1 MLAATITDGSIAPA
15 EQPDPVAGPGEILVR
30 VHAAG
35 LNGGDILQRAGAYPP
50 PPGYPAEIPGMEFA
64 GEVIG
69 AGEGSERFSAGDRV
83 MTITGGAGQ
92 AELATVHESVAM
104 PVPNSLDWAAAG
116 GFPEV
121 FLTAYDA
128 VFSQGELK
136 SGDTLLINGA
146 AGGVGTAAIQI
157 AKAAG
162 ARVVASVRDPAVHD
176 AVRALGA
183 DEVILPDAVG
193 ENGPYD
199 VVLELVGGPNIE
211 PALYA
216 LATGGRIVV
225 IGVGAGFKTELN
237 LLAVMGKRAILRG
250 STLRP
255 RPTEQKAELA
265 RAVVRDVLPALSSG
279 AIKVP
284 IVGTFPLSDVDA
296 AYTRF
301 TDGSKFG
308 KIVLTLG

>member
-1 MLAATITDGSIAPA
+1 MIAATISDGSIAPA
-15 EQPDPVAGPGEILVR
+15 EQPDPTAGPGELLVR
-30 VHAAG
+30 VRAAG
-35 LNGGDILQRAGAYPP
+35 LNGGDILQRKGAYPP
-50 PPGYPAEIPGMEFA
+50 PPGYPTEIPGMEFA
-64 GEVIG
+64 GEVIEL
-69 AGEGSERFSAGDRV
+69 GEGAERFNAGDRV

-104 PVPNSLDWAAAG
+104 PVPDGLDWAAAG

-136 SGDTLLINGA
+136 SGETLLINGA

-176 AVRALGA
+176 AVGELGA
-183 DEVILPDAVG
+183 DAVILPDAVG
-193 ENGPYD
+193 DNGPYD

-216 LATGGRIVV
+216 LSTGGRIVV

-237 LLAVMGKRAILRG
+237 LLAIMGKRAILRG

-265 RAVVRDVLPALSSG
+265 RAVERDVLPALASG

-284 IVGTFPLSDVDA
+284 VLASFPLVEVEA
-296 AYTRF
+296 AYSRF
-301 TDGSKFG
+301 IAGSKFG
-308 KIVLTLG
+308 KIVLTSD

>member
-1 MLAATITDGSIAPA
+1 MIAATISDGSIAPA
-15 EQPDPVAGPGEILVR
+15 EQPDPTAGPGELLVR
-30 VHAAG
+30 VRAAG
-35 LNGGDILQRAGAYPP
+35 LNGGDILQRKGAYPP
-50 PPGYPAEIPGMEFA
+50 PPGYPTEIPGMEFA
-64 GEVIG
+64 GEVIEL
-69 AGEGSERFSAGDRV
+69 GEGAERFNAGDRV

-104 PVPNSLDWAAAG
+104 PVPDGLDWAAAG

-136 SGDTLLINGA
+136 SGETLLINGA

-176 AVRALGA
+176 AVGELGA
-183 DEVILPDAVG
+183 DAVILPDAVG
-193 ENGPYD
+193 DNGPYD

-216 LATGGRIVV
+216 LSTGGRIVV

-237 LLAVMGKRAILRG
+237 LLAIMGKRAILRG

-265 RAVVRDVLPALSSG
+265 RAVERDVLPALASG

-284 IVGTFPLSDVDA
+284 VLASFPLAEVDA
-296 AYTRF
+296 AYSRF
-301 TDGSKFG
+301 TAGSKFG
-308 KIVLTLG
+308 KIVLTSG

>member
-1 MLAATITDGSIAPA
+1 MIAATISDGAIAPA
-15 EQPDPVAGPGEILVR
+15 EQPDPSAGPGELLVR
-30 VHAAG
+30 VRAAG

-50 PPGYPAEIPGMEFA
+50 PPGYPPEIPGMEFA
-64 GEVIG
+64 GEIIEL
-69 AGEGSERFSAGDRV
+69 GEGAERFAVGDRI

-92 AELATVHESVAM
+92 AEFATVHESVAM
-104 PVPNSLDWAAAG
+104 PVPDGLDWPAAG

-128 VFSQGELK
+128 VISQGELK
-136 SGDTLLINGA
+136 SGETLLINGA

-162 ARVVASVRDPAVHD
+162 ARVVASVRDPAVHG
-176 AVRALGA
+176 AVSELGA
-183 DEVILPDAVG
+183 DAVILPDAVG
-193 ENGPYD
+193 DNGPYD

-216 LATGGRIVV
+216 LATRGRIVV

-237 LLAVMGKRAILRG
+237 LLAIMGKRAILRG

-265 RAVVRDVLPALSSG
+265 RAVERDVLPALGSG

-284 IVGTFPLSDVDA
+284 VLATFPLAEVDA
-296 AYTRF
+296 AYSRF

-308 KIVLTLG
+308 KIVLTND